1 MKKAKFCLSL
11 MFLAASAFSFSAVAA
26 EEACPPLA
34 GLGLKPGIEIIEAI
48 RTYTGPDNQS
58 HIEKVELKGETKRF
72 FNNTTVLTQ
81 FDLGDPSA
89 VVIVY
94 GHPNAFIPKHPA
106 PYREMFLI
114 LEGSSILELAD
125 GTKHQFTPGSL
136 FIAED
141 TTGEGRTGRAGPC
154 GYVALDIQFKPKKPQ

>member
-1 MKKAKFCLSL
+1 MLF
-11 MFLAASAFSFSAVAA
+11 MAASAVSFGAVAA

-34 GLGLKPGIEIIEAI
+34 GLGLKPGIEIIEAV
-48 RTYTGPDNQS
+48 RAYTGADGQS
-58 HIEKVELKGETKRF
+58 HVEKVELKGETKRF

-81 FDLGDPSA
+81 FNLGDPSA

-94 GHPNAFIPKHPA
+94 GHPNAYIPKHPA

-114 LEGSSILELAD
+114 IEGSSVLELAD
-125 GTKHQFTPGSL
+125 GTKHHFKPGSL

-141 TTGEGRTGRAGPC
+141 TTGEGRSGRAGPC
-154 GYVALDIQFKPKKPQ
+154 GYVAIDIQFKEKKP